1 MKRLIAYFL
10 LFIII
15 CSCTSDAE
23 LTKMRLG
30 LESINIRNRKD
41 QPFSVSEVE
50 QYVRFFDNYGTS
62 NDRLKAYY
70 LLGRAYYEKG
80 EVPMALQCY
89 YDAINYCDTTAQDCD
104 FAQLSRVYGQMARIF
119 YDQDLFIEQ
128 IMFEKSAVKYAW
140 TAKDTLAALMSYEQL
155 GHAYNNIGK
164 QDSAIMV
171 IEDVASQYKQ
181 YGYPKYSAI
190 ALGTIV
196 YPLVVVKDYA
206 KARQYIDIYE
216 NISGFFDNRG
226 NIMKGREIYYRVKGY
241 YYLAIDSLDSA
252 EFYFRKELLYGK
264 DFNNQHSAA
273 LGLKELY
280 QRKQQN
286 DSIAKYAVY
295 AYDMGDSMY
304 TKKATK
310 EVKRIQAMF
319 DYTRQR
325 EIARKETEK
334 AVIANRRQ
342 LLISIV
348 LLITMLI
355 ATWLYI
361 ARKKVMNNLR
371 SISYDLT
378 NAREELLEL
387 QKSESINHESII
399 EKEKRILQLERKLGK
414 YSKMVYFGTAKAEND
429 LLLSPNYRKIKDI
442 AYKGQIL
449 QENDWEIACQ
459 LITEYF
465 PGYNE
470 FLNSRLKKYSTDY
483 QVCLLLR
490 LHFKAGEI
498 ANMLNV
504 TPPYISKVSSA
515 VLINLFRKKGSSK
528 ELSKELSKIF

>member
-252 EFYFRKELLYGK
+252 EFY
-264 DFNNQHSAA
+264 
-273 LGLKELY
+273 
-280 QRKQQN
+280 
-286 DSIAKYAVY
+286 
-295 AYDMGDSMY
+295 
-304 TKKATK
+304 
-310 EVKRIQAMF
+310 
-319 DYTRQR
+319 
-325 EIARKETEK
+325 
-334 AVIANRRQ
+334 
-342 LLISIV
+342 
-348 LLITMLI
+348 
-355 ATWLYI
+355 
-361 ARKKVMNNLR
+361 
-371 SISYDLT
+371 
-378 NAREELLEL
+378 
-387 QKSESINHESII
+387 
-399 EKEKRILQLERKLGK
+399 
-414 YSKMVYFGTAKAEND
+414 
-429 LLLSPNYRKIKDI
+429 
-442 AYKGQIL
+442 
-449 QENDWEIACQ
+449 
-459 LITEYF
+459 
-465 PGYNE
+465 
-470 FLNSRLKKYSTDY
+470 
-483 QVCLLLR
+483 
-490 LHFKAGEI
+490 
-498 ANMLNV
+498 
-504 TPPYISKVSSA
+504 
-515 VLINLFRKKGSSK
+515 
-528 ELSKELSKIF
+528 